1 MDIVIATDLRF
12 PGGNNASVVE
22 EIKAQNRAGY
32 TSGLLHLPSPVQRSQ
47 RPYAPRIRELIEA
60 GEAQLILKETVKTRL
75 LVIRH
80 PTVVMNPDQELSRVE
95 AESVLVV
102 ANQVPVDDRA
112 REPYYDVAQCDKNVE
127 ALTGIKPMWVPIG
140 PAVRQALEPYN
151 QKINLIAQDWNNI
164 IDVDSWHVS
173 RSSFVADPPVIG
185 RHSRGDWSKWP
196 ATKETVTAAY
206 PIDGSYTVKVLGGVE
221 APTQI
226 LGSLPDNW
234 VDLPFNSVAPQ
245 QFLKEIDFLVY
256 YHHLG
261 LIDRS

>member
-32 TSGLLHLPSPVQRSQ
+32 ASGLLHLPSPVQRSQ

-102 ANQVPVDDRA
+102 ANQV
-112 REPYYDVAQCDKNVE
+112 
-127 ALTGIKPMWVPIG
+127 
-140 PAVRQALEPYN
+140 
-151 QKINLIAQDWNNI
+151 
-164 IDVDSWHVS
+164 
-173 RSSFVADPPVIG
+173 RSEEHTSELQ
-185 RHSRGDWSKWP
+185 SRG
-196 ATKETVTAAY
+196 
-206 PIDGSYTVKVLGGVE
+206 
-221 APTQI
+221 
-226 LGSLPDNW
+226 
-234 VDLPFNSVAPQ
+234 
-245 QFLKEIDFLVY
+245 
-256 YHHLG
+256 
-261 LIDRS
+261 